1 MIEENPADKILS
13 GYGCQT
19 HCAAGAS
26 DTRIRKILRKKGEEN
41 DMRILIAEDEVELA
55 RGLKFLLEKSK
66 FSVDVVH
73 NGLDA
78 LDYFHGA
85 VYDAVVLDI
94 MMPKMSGL
102 DVLVRLR
109 EEGASVPVMMLTAKA
124 EIEDRVAG
132 LEAGADDY
140 LPKPFASREFVARVR
155 ALVRRNAGYSGS
167 VLSFGGVRLDCGRYE
182 LSCAGESVR
191 LNNKEFQL
199 AELFFRN
206 PHHVFSTD
214 HLVDKVWGCDCETE
228 ADVVWTYI
236 GFLRRKLK
244 GLNADVE
251 IRTVRGVGY
260 SLEEMP

>member
-1 MIEENPADKILS
+1 
-13 GYGCQT
+13 
-19 HCAAGAS
+19 
-26 DTRIRKILRKKGEEN
+26 
-41 DMRILIAEDEVELA
+41 MRILIAEDEVELA

-182 LSCAGESVR
+182 LSCAGDRGSGAEKR
-191 LNNKEFQL
+191 AGFQ
-199 AELFFRN
+199 
-206 PHHVFSTD
+206 
-214 HLVDKVWGCDCETE
+214 C
-228 ADVVWTYI
+228 
-236 GFLRRKLK
+236 
-244 GLNADVE
+244 
-251 IRTVRGVGY
+251 IRQGPFRGVFQVRQPLEGKDFCGGNGY
-260 SLEEMP
+260 FYDEPDTGRHISAQKGRTGVSVLQSDSDADRAKKYSDAASVG